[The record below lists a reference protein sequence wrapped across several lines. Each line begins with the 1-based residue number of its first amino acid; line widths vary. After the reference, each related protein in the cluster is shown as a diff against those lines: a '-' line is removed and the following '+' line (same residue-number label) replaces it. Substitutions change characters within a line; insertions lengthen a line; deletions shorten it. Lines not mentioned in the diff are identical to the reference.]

1 MPFRLKF
8 WFNQHKRDVF
18 LGILIFLIATT
29 AFGLGYLYAEN
40 TSTRTPIVIEKND
53 DK

>member
-1 MPFRLKF
+1 MLFRLKF

-18 LGILIFLIATT
+18 LDVLILLIATS
-29 AFGLGYLYAEN
+29 AFGLGYLYAKN
-40 TSTRTPIVIEKND
+40 TSGRAPIVIEKNT